1 MAKKLAKISLRLA
14 LFGIL
19 VGEGNGSG
27 AGSAGLHDGTCPA
40 DGDVG
45 AKGCAWELGY
55 GVVGGPFAGGAAG
68 FGGAVVLHSLN
79 DAALVRAIAIYCD
92 SHVATRGSSVFG

>member
-19 VGEGNGSG
+19 VGEGNGAG
-27 AGSAGLHDGTCPA
+27 GGSAGLHDSTCPA

-45 AKGCAWELGY
+45 AKGGGWELGY
-55 GVVGGPFAGGAAG
+55 GVVGGPFGGRRQRRLAPPLPPCG
-68 FGGAVVLHSLN
+68 PRSSAV
-79 DAALVRAIAIYCD
+79 
-92 SHVATRGSSVFG
+92 